1 MKMRE
6 IRLTLITATVAALLL
21 QFQQQLPAVRGTALL
36 ACTPAPLPHRA

>member
-1 MKMRE
+1 MRE

-21 QFQQQLPAVRGTALL
+21 QFQAQLPPVQGKLLL